1 MKNLPSF
8 HKARPLRCARRPRAA
23 GRKSGYVDA
32 STAVRAA
39 GRRGAGAPPAEAR
52 LLIESGLSPS
62 RGPSAPRSGRCR
74 GYRKMRCR
82 ASGPS
87 GCMDTDPARTPYS
100 VSREAGARMYRAL
113 TRRRA
118 RRDPR
123 AYQEE
128 ERAHDDERSG
138 CVLRGWLERSRRRP
152 IDDFHGRRL
161 RLRERRGPGRLR
173 RPARRARA
181 RARGVRPCVCHV
193 SRRSLRRRAPLR
205 VGRPRPLGVGVHRH
219 GRRWPQDRGQRLRRV
234 HVPPRQDRAQEL
246 VLQEPNSIMTIRR
259 RRARAFGLGM
269 ASGVLFV
276 LTSGAMATEITPA
289 VRSEIA
295 PSGKLRVG
303 LNHGN
308 FLLVTPGS
316 SATEPR
322 GVAPDVAREL
332 GRRVGVPVEFIK
344 FDTAGKLGDGAKSG
358 AWDVAFL
365 GAEPQ
370 RAAEIAFT
378 AAYLEIPSTYLVPA
392 GSPIRSLAEVDRE
405 GVRIAVADQSAY
417 GLYLARTIKHAKLV
431 MTQGLDSS
439 FDVFVSQKLEALA
452 GLKPRLLTDV
462 QKLPGARILDGQF
475 TAVQQA
481 IGTPKNREA
490 SARFLR
496 AFVEEVK
503 ASGLVAAAI
512 SRNGAQGVTVAPP
525 APAR

>member
-1 MKNLPSF
+1 
-8 HKARPLRCARRPRAA
+8 
-23 GRKSGYVDA
+23 
-32 STAVRAA
+32 
-39 GRRGAGAPPAEAR
+39 
-52 LLIESGLSPS
+52 
-62 RGPSAPRSGRCR
+62 
-74 GYRKMRCR
+74 
-82 ASGPS
+82 
-87 GCMDTDPARTPYS
+87 
-100 VSREAGARMYRAL
+100 
-113 TRRRA
+113 
-118 RRDPR
+118 
-123 AYQEE
+123 
-128 ERAHDDERSG
+128 
-138 CVLRGWLERSRRRP
+138 
-152 IDDFHGRRL
+152 
-161 RLRERRGPGRLR
+161 
-173 RPARRARA
+173 
-181 RARGVRPCVCHV
+181 
-193 SRRSLRRRAPLR
+193 
-205 VGRPRPLGVGVHRH
+205 
-219 GRRWPQDRGQRLRRV
+219 
-234 HVPPRQDRAQEL
+234 
-246 VLQEPNSIMTIRR
+246 MTIRR
-259 RRARAFGLGM
+259 RRARGFGLGM
-269 ASGVLFV
+269 ASATLFV

-289 VRSEIA
+289 IRSEIA

-316 SATEPR
+316 SATDPR
-322 GVAPDVAREL
+322 GVASDVAREL

-344 FDTAGKLGDGAKSG
+344 FDTAGKLGDGVKTG

-392 GSPIRSLAEVDRE
+392 GSPIRTVAEVDRE

-439 FDVFVSQKLEALA
+439 FDVFVSQQLEALA

-481 IGTPKNREA
+481 IGTAKNRDA

-503 ASGLVAAAI
+503 ASGLVAEAI
-512 SRNGAQGVTVAPP
+512 SRNGAQGVSVAPP
-525 APAR
+525 ALAR